1 MILIT
6 GASGNV
12 GGETLK
18 QAAAAGLPVRAAYQS
33 SDKAQSA
40 PRGVDTVLLDYA
52 KPETIRPALKG
63 IATVFLVSP
72 AVANLAE
79 LEANVTPECGPGGVT
94 RTAHAPAPGARRAI
108 SPTLPHDSKD
118 QIERPGPPYPS
129 PPANGFMQNVAAYY
143 GETIRSQSTFYAAQ
157 GDGAVSHVDV
167 RDVAA

>member
-52 KPETIRPALKG
+52 KPETIRPALTG

-72 AVANLAE
+72 AVANLAQ
-79 LEANVTPECGPGGVT
+79 LQANVTPT
-94 RTAHAPAPGARRAI
+94 
-108 SPTLPHDSKD
+108 S
-118 QIERPGPPYPS
+118 GPPRGTRILDFPLPRA
-129 PPANGFMQNVAAYY
+129 PPASF
-143 GETIRSQSTFYAAQ
+143 
-157 GDGAVSHVDV
+157 
-167 RDVAA
+167 